1 MTCID
6 KDGYRANVG
15 IILTNQHRQVL
26 WAKRVGQE
34 AWQFPQGGMQPHET
48 TEQALWRELY
58 EEVGLCAQSVS
69 ILAVSHRWLRYRL
82 PKRLIRHHVKPL
94 CIGQK
99 QKWFLLLLK
108 SSDNYINL
116 MNSPSPE
123 FSEWRWVDFWH
134 PLREVVSFKKRVY
147 LLALQEFASCLFPE
161 GNPPPTDL

>member
-1 MTCID
+1 MNCID

-15 IILTNQHRQVL
+15 IILTNQQRQVL
-26 WAKRVGQE
+26 WAKRIGQE
-34 AWQFPQGGMQPHET
+34 AWQFPQGGMLPHET
-48 TEQALWRELY
+48 PEQALWREL
-58 EEVGLCAQSVS
+58 EEEIGLNAHQAS

-108 SSDNYINL
+108 QSDDAVNL
-116 MNSPSPE
+116 TYSPTPE

-134 PLREVVSFKKRVY
+134 PLCEVVSFKKRVY
-147 LLALQEFASCLFPE
+147 LLALQEFANVLFPE
-161 GNPPPTDL
+161 GYPPPTDL